1 MIYHVKIGDM
11 TRIVEVRRDGV
22 TLDGT
27 PLDVDFEEILGV
39 PVRSLLL
46 GGRSHRVSARR
57 VGSEEWEVHLGGRR
71 VSVSV
76 VEARTQAIRET
87 TVAKSGPS
95 GPNPIVAPMPGMV
108 VRVDVAEGDIV
119 EAGQGVVIMEAMKME
134 NELTAEAQGVVSK
147 IHIEEGQA
155 VEKGKVLVDLLA
167 LDLAENDV

>member
-1 MIYHVKIGDM
+1 MIYHVTIGD
-11 TRIVEVRRDGV
+11 TTKIVEVRRDGV

-27 PLDVDFEEILGV
+27 PLDVDIEKISGV

-57 VGSEEWEVHLGGRR
+57 VASEEWEVHIEGRR

-76 VEARTQAIRET
+76 VEERTKAIRET
-87 TVAKSGPS
+87 IVAKSGPS
-95 GPNPIVAPMPGMV
+95 GPSPIVAPMPGMV
-108 VRVDVAEGDIV
+108 MRVDVAEGDIV

-155 VEKGKVLVDLLA
+155 VEKGKVLVDLVAQGLV
-167 LDLAENDV
+167 ENDV